1 MLTKRG
7 IELDITQS
15 NYRCNFKGLIFCF
28 SSKFYLNK
36 FEKEVQEYID
46 IENKKLYNKYKLDV
60 DFSLY
65 LAIAFYKKIEKRGF
79 RIIEPRKKET
89 IVKIKI

>member
-1 MLTKRG
+1 MTRGG
-7 IELDITQS
+7 IEWNLNKSD
-15 NYRCNFKGLIFCF
+15 YRCNFKGLIFCF

-60 DFSLY
+60 DFTLY

-79 RIIEPRKKET
+79 KIIEPRKKET